1 MDLFCHYSSYLDQYR
16 PHAWCQSSTTQTKT
30 HDALQTKKK
39 DPDFNATLIF
49 RISENTRAQGLV
61 FLQGQA
67 INVWLKAELCNSS
80 SELMQSCL
88 IWIPIFVTQ
97 KKKKKGY
104 KNENKTFILASQPE
118 EDIP

>member
-97 KKKKKGY
+97 KKKKKKGVQ
-104 KNENKTFILASQPE
+104 K
-118 EDIP
+118 